1 MNQDIKPLHKQI
13 SYSISKSPY
22 TVNLFAQQMNM
33 KLKLLEAFIDGTA
46 IPEKKVICKMNRFLN
61 PKIVLF

>member
-13 SYSISKSPY
+13 SYSIGKSPY

-46 IPEKKVICKMNRFLN
+46 IPEKK
-61 PKIVLF
+61 LFAR